1 MLNFNI
7 STILLQM
14 ANFLIMAFIL
24 YRFLFNPLQNILKK
38 REAEITREIDEA
50 QDAQNKA
57 EETRRLY
64 EEKVDNIDAEIAAR
78 KNEARIVIEQTR
90 RQMLQEVQSDIEDL
104 EKQAKE
110 TLSRLQAESIQQHKK
125 QIGNLALKFTK
136 DLLTELFTSEIQQT
150 YQEKFLKYI
159 SDIDLATYLQNTSND
174 DIISVDII
182 LASQPDKMFQ
192 GRLVSKL
199 HKDLSKEFNPIFTID
214 PEIIAGGIIKFG
226 NEIFDGSLRGQIDHL
241 IKEYQERE

>member
-192 GRLVSKL
+192 GRLV
-199 HKDLSKEFNPIFTID
+199 LS
-214 PEIIAGGIIKFG
+214 
-226 NEIFDGSLRGQIDHL
+226 L
-241 IKEYQERE
+241 IHI